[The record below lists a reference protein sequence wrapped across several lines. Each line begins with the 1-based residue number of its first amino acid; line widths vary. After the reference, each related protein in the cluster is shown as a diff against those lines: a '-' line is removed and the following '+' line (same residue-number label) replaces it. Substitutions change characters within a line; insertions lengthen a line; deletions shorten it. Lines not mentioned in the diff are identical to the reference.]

1 MLSDHLIDW
10 PARYQQLANKAQH
23 PQLQQFYRAG
33 IASGEQTLGEAQ
45 FVALDFETTGLD
57 SAGDEIVSIGLVPFT
72 WQRIYCR
79 QARHW
84 LVQPKRNLAEQSI
97 VIHGITHSEVE
108 DAPDLSKVLEPLL
121 AAIAGRVV
129 VVHYHAIERPFLA
142 NSLLRRIN
150 ESIEFA
156 LIDTMAIERQA
167 LQARRGFIGR
177 LLGEKI
183 GSLRLSDCRARY
195 NLPPYGVHNAMT
207 DALATAELLQA
218 QLRYHYRSDT
228 QLNQLWM

>member
-1 MLSDHLIDW
+1 MLSNVLIDW
-10 PARYQQLANKAQH
+10 PARYRQLA
-23 PQLQQFYRAG
+23 LQTCYPELQRFYQAG
-33 IASGEQTLGEAQ
+33 IASGEQTLGETE
-45 FVALDFETTGLD
+45 FVAMDFETTGLD

-108 DAPDLSKVLEPLL
+108 DAPDLMSVLAPLL
-121 AAIAGRVV
+121 EALEKRVV

-142 NSLLRRIN
+142 NSLFRRIN
-150 ESIEFA
+150 EGIEFA
-156 LIDTMAIERQA
+156 LIDTMAVERQA
-167 LQARRGFIGR
+167 LLARRGFIGR

-183 GSLRLSDCRARY
+183 GSLRLADCRTRY

-218 QLRYHYRSDT
+218 QLRYHYRCDT
-228 QLNQLWM
+228 PLNQLWM

>member
-1 MLSDHLIDW
+1 MQNNSLDW
-10 PARYQQLANKAQH
+10 PARYQQLAREAQH
-23 PQLQQFYRAG
+23 PLLQRFYQAG
-33 IASGEQTLGEAQ
+33 MVKGEQTLGETQ
-45 FVALDFETTGLD
+45 FVAMDFETTGLD
-57 SAGDEIVSIGLVPFT
+57 SERDEIVSIGLVPFT

-108 DAPDLSKVLEPLL
+108 DAPDLITVLPPLL
-121 AAIAGRVV
+121 AALERRVV

-142 NSLLRRIN
+142 NSLLRRIS
-150 ESIEFA
+150 ERIEFA

-167 LQARRGFIGR
+167 LLARRGFIGR

-183 GSLRLSDCRARY
+183 GSLRLADCRARY

-218 QLRYHYRSDT
+218 QLRYHYRTDT
-228 QLNQLWM
+228 PLNRLWM

>member
-1 MLSDHLIDW
+1 MLQNNSLDW
-10 PARYQQLANKAQH
+10 PARYQQLAREAQH
-23 PQLQQFYRAG
+23 PLLQRFYQAG
-33 IASGEQTLGEAQ
+33 MVKGEQTLGETQ
-45 FVALDFETTGLD
+45 FVAMDFETTGLD
-57 SAGDEIVSIGLVPFT
+57 SERDEIVSIGLVPFT

-108 DAPDLSKVLEPLL
+108 DAPDLITVLPPLL
-121 AAIAGRVV
+121 AALERRVV

-142 NSLLRRIN
+142 NSLLRRIS
-150 ESIEFA
+150 ERIEFA

-167 LQARRGFIGR
+167 LLARRGFIGR

-183 GSLRLSDCRARY
+183 GSLRLADCRARY

-218 QLRYHYRSDT
+218 QLRYHYRTDT
-228 QLNQLWM
+228 PLNRLWM